1 MTGFSFICISCSQI
15 VDIKQDD
22 PFRMLYGRS
31 VVPSRSTFSKS
42 EDSPRLTLSCYNMPL
57 PLFCRILSD
66 KFNVGMVYVEAL
78 SNKVITAEFK
88 DTDFSSVLN
97 VVSRQLSVDIV
108 RVGNTYFVGSLRPED
123 RAILVR
129 RVFGYETSELKSMI
143 STMLSSNGKC
153 SVLSNSV
160 AVIADHESVIRRI
173 TELLE
178 YMDSVESDTWILQ
191 LCFVLLRKDALL
203 EAGFDVKSSGTI
215 SYNISENRLDL
226 SDFSIEGLFNLASSS
241 SFADLYASPM
251 LLIRDGKTGKWK
263 DGQKVPIAQKTISDS
278 GTVTTTGYNYTET
291 GFIVSATVKQSK
303 RGGLV
308 TLSIEKSDISSYVEE
323 APLTVQSVYTT
334 EIEMEPLK
342 PYLLGELS
350 QFKVLDTQRN
360 VLNFGRD
367 KGKTAM
373 QVWGQL
379 YRIRGESYEKFQPAK
394 LKTTIF
400 PQEKSGQGQ
409 GGKVPDKSPAPN
421 KKS

>member
-1 MTGFSFICISCSQI
+1 MIPLFICISCSQI
-15 VDIKQDD
+15 VDIRQDD
-22 PFRMLYGRS
+22 PFRNLYGRS
-31 VVPSRSTFSKS
+31 LVPVRASLGKTA
-42 EDSPRLTLSCYNMPL
+42 DSPKLSLSCHNMPL
-57 PLFCRILSD
+57 SLFCRILSD
-66 KFNVGMVYVEAL
+66 KFLVGMVYAESL
-78 SNKVITAEFK
+78 SNKLITAEFK
-88 DTDFSSVLN
+88 DTDLQSVLN

-108 RVGNTYFVGSLRPED
+108 RVGNTFFVGSLRPED
-123 RAILVR
+123 RGILVR
-129 RVFGYETSELKSMI
+129 RVLGYESVELNTMVKA
-143 STMLSSNGKC
+143 MLSTNGKA

-160 AVIADHESVIRRI
+160 VVVADHESVIRRI
-173 TELLE
+173 TELLD
-178 YMDSVESDTWILQ
+178 YLDSVESDTWILQ

-203 EAGFDVKSSGTI
+203 EAGLDVKSSGTI

-251 LLIRDGKTGKWK
+251 LLIRDGKTGNWK
-263 DGQKVPIAQKTISDS
+263 DGKKVPIPKKTVSDS
-278 GTVTTTGYNYTET
+278 GTVTTTGYEYVET
-291 GFIVSATVKQSK
+291 GFIVSATVKQSR
-303 RGGLV
+303 RGARVMLN
-308 TLSIEKSDISSYVEE
+308 IEKSDISSYVEE

-379 YRIRGESYEKFQPAK
+379 YRIRGESYEKFQPAM

-400 PQEKSGQGQ
+400 SQEKSGQ
-409 GGKVPDKSPAPN
+409 GGKVPDKSPAPDS
-421 KKS
+421 KSQ